1 MALFSQH
8 PEHRLSEE
16 QTAGQRELV
25 QMAWPLAVGMLSF
38 TVMGA
43 TDTLLMGRV
52 ATEAQAG
59 VGLSATM
66 IYLVVAFFR
75 GLTSGAQSLVSA
87 SHGAGTMSR
96 VRQACGSGITLGFL
110 SGLIAT
116 ALTLLFARYV
126 LAGLA
131 ADESVAQHAG
141 AYMTVRALGLPIAL
155 LSFAAMSCLQG
166 LGDTRIR
173 MWASLAGNAVNIV
186 LDLVLIFGAGP
197 IPALGAEGAAW
208 ATVGGVS
215 TMALFYAWRFRMVIG
230 WPGRPSMSVVRDC
243 LKVGLPA
250 GGQALVGA
258 LSFALM
264 MALLARIGAAHLAAS
279 QIALNIIS
287 VSFLPGYGLAE
298 AASILSSRLYGAGR
312 FGAAADAIG
321 SARRL
326 ALVIMGVCALLFIV
340 FDGPLIALFS
350 VDPSVQQIG
359 RQLLWCAAGF
369 QLFDA
374 VVAVHLCAL
383 RGLGDTRYTFAATTA
398 AGWGVML
405 PLTYLL
411 AWHMQLGALGAWM
424 AMTAELATLSILTSL
439 RIRGVRRGHVGRRDL
454 LLGGSDYKV
463 VSHQ

>member
-1 MALFSQH
+1 MA
-8 PEHRLSEE
+8 E
-16 QTAGQRELV
+16 QQAAGQRELV
-25 QMAWPLAVGMLSF
+25 RMAWPLAVGMLSF

-66 IYLVVAFFR
+66 IYMVVAFFR

-87 SHGAGTMSR
+87 SHGAGSMNR
-96 VRQACGSGITLGFL
+96 VRQACGSGIMLGFV
-110 SGLIAT
+110 SGLLAT
-116 ALTLLFARYV
+116 ALTLLFANF
-126 LAGLA
+126 LLGGLA
-131 ADESVAQHAG
+131 ADETVAQHANG
-141 AYMTVRALGLPIAL
+141 YMTVRALGLPIAL
-155 LSFAAMSCLQG
+155 FSFAAMSCLQG

-186 LDLVLIFGAGP
+186 LDLVLIFGFGP

-208 ATVGGVS
+208 ATVGGVL
-215 TMALFYAWRFRMVIG
+215 TMALFYVWRFRTVIG
-230 WPGRPSMSVVRDC
+230 WPGRPSMRVVRDC
-243 LKVGLPA
+243 LQVGLPA

-298 AASILSSRLYGAGR
+298 AASILSSRLYGADR
-312 FGAAADAIG
+312 FHAAADAIRT
-321 SARRL
+321 ARGM
-326 ALVIMGVCALLFIV
+326 ALVIMGACALLFV
-340 FDGPLIALFS
+340 TLAEPLVALFS
-350 VDPSVQQIG
+350 MDPSVQSIG
-359 RQLLWCAAGF
+359 CKLLWCAAAF

-374 VVAVHLCAL
+374 VVAVHLCVL
-383 RGLGDTRYTFAATTA
+383 RGLGDTRYTFIMTTI

-411 AWHMQLGALGAWM
+411 AWQMQLGAVGAWM
-424 AMTAELATLSILTSL
+424 AMTVELATLSILTSW
-439 RIRGVRRGHVGRRDL
+439 RIRGVRRGYVGRRDL
-454 LLGGSDYKV
+454 LLGESTHKV